1 MTPTLMRPPLAG
13 TDATDVFLHAPE
25 IEEKRAA
32 LAVER
37 LSGLGEL
44 HAAALAGEK
53 LHAEL
58 GFELGNLARDGRL
71 GDVQGAGGGGNAA
84 PLRDRTEVFKL
95 ANGHGNAPPD
105 KLY

>member
-1 MTPTLMRPPLAG
+1 ML
-13 TDATDVFLHAPE
+13 LHAPE
-25 IEEKRAA
+25 IEEKRAT

-58 GFELGNLARDGRL
+58 GFKLGDLARDGRL

-84 PLRDRTEVFKL
+84 PLRDRAEVFEL
-95 ANGHGNAPPD
+95 TNGHEKAPPD
-105 KLY
+105 ELY